1 MESSGEITERLL
13 ALRGG
18 DRDALNQLV
27 PLVYER
33 LRQIAHARLAG
44 RGPGASLDTT
54 ALVHEAYLK
63 LVDQSRVEWRDRSH
77 FFAVAATAMR
87 QIVVDRARRR
97 GAVKRGRGVRPALL
111 DDEGPGV
118 DSRTEEI
125 LALDQALGRLA
136 ALSARM
142 VKMVELRFFAGL
154 SIAETAEVLGVD
166 ARTVNRDWRAARAL
180 LYRAM
185 SGAEAT

>member
-1 MESSGEITERLL
+1 MRPSGEITERLL

-44 RGPGASLDTT
+44 RGPGASLDNA

-63 LVDQSRVEWRDRSH
+63 LVD
-77 FFAVAATAMR
+77 
-87 QIVVDRARRR
+87 
-97 GAVKRGRGVRPALL
+97 
-111 DDEGPGV
+111 
-118 DSRTEEI
+118 
-125 LALDQALGRLA
+125 
-136 ALSARM
+136 
-142 VKMVELRFFAGL
+142 
-154 SIAETAEVLGVD
+154 SIEETAEALGVD

-180 LYRAM
+180 LYRAL

>member
-54 ALVHEAYLK
+54 ALVHQAYLK
-63 LVDQSRVEWRDRSH
+63 LEDQLRVEWRGRPQ
-77 FFAVAATAMR
+77 FFPPASP
-87 QIVVDRARRR
+87 ARR
-97 GAVKRGRGVRPALL
+97 AH
-111 DDEGPGV
+111 
-118 DSRTEEI
+118 T
-125 LALDQALGRLA
+125 
-136 ALSARM
+136 
-142 VKMVELRFFAGL
+142 
-154 SIAETAEVLGVD
+154 
-166 ARTVNRDWRAARAL
+166 
-180 LYRAM
+180 
-185 SGAEAT
+185 